1 MNSEKLFKHTEHKI
15 KEAAENNQIVFEE
28 DSWVKMEALLDKDD
42 KKKPLAWLW
51 FVSTLAIIATIAV
64 YTVSQNKKNENRSAN
79 NLSTKNKKEPIVS
92 SQNSGSEKAT
102 LSIVDNSVVKN
113 KLEPIATSANAD
125 DKKLNIPKAIIQR
138 KDRNHNA
145 VKRFTKATKV
155 NEEGFANSNSKTD
168 KKITENSKKKITIK
182 NADAS
187 EDEAIGVNATG
198 IEKSNDLL
206 AKKINTANDTIAK
219 KDSNIIVKKTQ
230 EGKKKYKKLARFY
243 ILASA
248 GVDAGSVKLLS
259 FDNSKFVPKYG
270 IGIGYNITQR
280 LSTQIGFY
288 SAKKKYV
295 AGPSDYKAKA
305 GSYISNRT
313 LTKVDAGCLI
323 YELPI
328 SLQYNFLQKK
338 SFNVFASMGLVS
350 YIMKNEDYNYFYK
363 YYGAE
368 VSKAYSYSGNK
379 HLFSNLQISTGI
391 EKKISRHIALQ
402 LEPAVSIP
410 LKGVGE
416 GSVKLFS
423 TSVLLGIKYRPFN
436 K

>member
-1 MNSEKLFKHTEHKI
+1 MKSEKLFEHTEHKI

-51 FVSTLAIIATIAV
+51 FLLPLTIITIIAV
-64 YTVSQNKKNENRSAN
+64 YTASQNKKNENSTTK
-79 NLSTKNKKEPIVS
+79 NLSTTNKKEPIVS
-92 SQNSGSEKAT
+92 SQISGSKKAT

-113 KLEPIATSANAD
+113 KLEPIATSINAD
-125 DKKLNIPKAIIQR
+125 DKKSNITKAIIQR

-155 NEEGFANSNSKTD
+155 NEEGVVNSYSKTD
-168 KKITENSKKKITIK
+168 KKIIENSKKKITIK
-182 NADAS
+182 NAEVS
-187 EDEAIGVNATG
+187 EDEPVGVNATG
-198 IEKSNDLL
+198 VEKSNELL
-206 AKKINTANDTIAK
+206 AKKINTAIDTIAK
-219 KDSNIIVKKTQ
+219 KDSNIIVKKTA
-230 EGKKKYKKLARFY
+230 EVKKKYKKLARFY

-259 FDNSKFVPKYG
+259 FDNSRFVPKYG

-280 LSTQIGFY
+280 LSAQIGFY
-288 SAKKKYV
+288 SAKKKYL
-295 AGPSDYKAKA
+295 AGPTDYKAKA
-305 GSYISNRT
+305 GTYISNRT
-313 LTKVDAGCLI
+313 LTKVDAACLV

-328 SLQYNFLQKK
+328 SFRYNFLQKK
-338 SFNVFASMGLVS
+338 SLSAFASIGLVS

-363 YYGAE
+363 YYGTE
-368 VSKAYSYSGNK
+368 VSRAYSYSGNK
-379 HLFSNLQISTGI
+379 HLFSNLQISTGV
-391 EKKISRHIALQ
+391 EKSISKHIALQ

-423 TSVLLGIKYRPFN
+423 TSLLLGIKYRPFN